1 MGNTTSQSEQTATID
16 GLRLGP
22 PPHSWDS
29 NIEYKIHADIT
40 DPINQRIEPV
50 GRSYLAHARRTLH
63 KRTFSEDEA
72 IFTAQQEEA
81 ARVAAQREDA
91 ASALD
96 DSQFEIEPD
105 HPSDLKRD
113 ARDWKAQDHYRILG
127 LGKLRWRA
135 TRAMIKKAHRTKV
148 LVHHPDKKSSEN
160 ANAAES
166 AAKKKQQ
173 QKKAKDEDDDN
184 YFKCIQRAYEI
195 LMDPVKR
202 RQYDSVDPIP
212 EDAYSPLKDGAD
224 RPFIEAWAPV
234 FEREARFSVRDPKT
248 VPMIGTM
255 ASTREEVLAFY
266 QFWFHFESWRS
277 FEYLDKEE
285 EDLSENRD
293 EKRYMEKKN
302 KAERAKRKREEAVR
316 LQKLVDT
323 AYNLDPRLVA
333 FKEQD
338 RLTKEAKKQEKQE
351 VAKRARLEAEKEAAL
366 ARERQEEL
374 EAEERT
380 KREEERKEREAK
392 KKVMRNKKKVIKAA
406 IKDENYFLEDGKH
419 MPVAKLDIYVSEL
432 DSMLDKL
439 SLETLEELATKLQDK
454 TSKLS
459 RPAKKALLEDEAK
472 RLVRDSIADATSLSQ
487 FGVES
492 VKPLVKPPS
501 SSSSVPSSET
511 GASSSSS
518 SLPSYSTSKNRPEWS
533 TDEIQLLIKAA
544 NKFPGGVQDRWD
556 TIAGYI
562 AYHTGLPQRSA
573 EEVIKKS
580 QQVQNKAAQAA
591 TVRQL
596 QFQRKAHIEIAD
608 APSVRYDVLDD
619 DDHDNHNN
627 DNGVQKNKKGGG
639 AGGKS
644 RANWAAKSDTTPPAA
659 AAASKTAKSPTTS
672 NALSSASL
680 GAPTTTATTST
691 TSTTST
697 AGAAAVPPAASWTAG
712 EQKQLE
718 AALKTY
724 PPSWQ
729 GEGDRWDK
737 IAEAVQGRTKKEC
750 KLRVKF
756 LQEQVKAQR
765 AAAAANKA

>member
-1 MGNTTSQSEQTATID
+1 MGNTTSHNEQTTAIE

-22 PPHSWDS
+22 PPPDWDS
-29 NIEYKIHADIT
+29 NTEFRIHADIS
-40 DPINQRIEPV
+40 DPIDQRIEPV
-50 GRSYLAHARRTLH
+50 GRNYLAHARRKLH

-81 ARVAAQREDA
+81 ARTAALQEDA
-91 ASALD
+91 AATD
-96 DSQFEIEPD
+96 DSQVEIEPD
-105 HPSDLKRD
+105 HPADLKRD
-113 ARDWKAQDHYRILG
+113 VRDWKTQDHYRILG

-148 LVHHPDKKSSEN
+148 LVHHPDK
-160 ANAAES
+160 NAATTTS
-166 AAKKKQQ
+166 T
-173 QKKAKDEDDDN
+173 KAKDEADDN
-184 YFKCIQRAYEI
+184 YFKCIQRAYET

-202 RQYDSVDPIP
+202 RQYDSVDLIP
-212 EDAYSPLKDGAD
+212 EDAYNPLKDGAD

-248 VPMIGTM
+248 ISTIGTM
-255 ASTREEVLAFY
+255 DSTREEVLAFY

-302 KAERAKRKREEAVR
+302 KAERAKRKREETARV
-316 LQKLVDT
+316 QKLVDT

-338 RLTKEAKKQEKQE
+338 RLAKEAKKQERQE
-351 VAKRARLEAEKEAAL
+351 AAKRARLEAEKQAAL
-366 ARERQEEL
+366 EREKQEEL
-374 EAEERT
+374 EAEERA

-392 KKVMRNKKKVIKAA
+392 KKAMRNKKKVIKTA
-406 IKDENYFLEDGKH
+406 IKDENYFFEEGKQ
-419 MPVAKLDIYVSEL
+419 MPVAKLDIYLSEL

-439 SLETLEELATKLQDK
+439 SLEALEDLATKLQDK
-454 TSKLS
+454 TKLS
-459 RPAKKALLEDEAK
+459 RQAKKAAVEDEAR
-472 RLVRDSIADATSLSQ
+472 RLVREGAADATSLSQ

-492 VKPLVKPPS
+492 VKPLIKPSTDDSASPSTSSSPFS
-501 SSSSVPSSET
+501 SSSS
-511 GASSSSS
+511 A
-518 SLPSYSTSKNRPEWS
+518 KHREWS

-573 EEVIKKS
+573 DEVIKKS
-580 QQVQNKAAQAA
+580 QQVQNKSAQAA

-608 APSVRYDVLDD
+608 APSVRYETFDD
-619 DDHDNHNN
+619 DN
-627 DNGVQKNKKGGG
+627 D
-639 AGGKS
+639 S
-644 RANWAAKSDTTPPAA
+644 TPSTAKASQVKPAA
-659 AAASKTAKSPTTS
+659 AAASAAGAKKPSEKAGTTPATTASTPTKSQGP
-672 NALSSASL
+672 ASASPSAST
-680 GAPTTTATTST
+680 GATP
-691 TSTTST
+691 
-697 AGAAAVPPAASWTAG
+697 AAVPAPAAPSAATWTAA

-737 IAEAVQGRTKKEC
+737 IAEAVEGRTKKEC
-750 KLRVKF
+750 KLRVKY
-756 LQEQVKAQR
+756 LQEQVKAQK
-765 AAAAANKA
+765 AAAAAKKG